1 MQGDFFILSSEKG
14 YAPTQRKEAM
24 QVMECWDNVMTVKCK
39 GGCMTK
45 EYDHFEKVTDLSG
58 FKAIHRY
65 EFDMEDRRS
74 YHPAQ
79 RFACIISGGLEHRNF
94 QQTQNLI
101 RITKL

>member
-1 MQGDFFILSSEKG
+1 MNELAHKRSVMQGNFFILSSEKG

-39 GGCMTK
+39 NGCMTK

-58 FKAIHRY
+58 FRSVHRY
-65 EFDMEDRRS
+65 DGEMEDRRS

-79 RFACIISGGLEHRNF
+79 LVYN
-94 QQTQNLI
+94 NN
-101 RITKL
+101 

>member
-1 MQGDFFILSSEKG
+1 MNNEQNPKLHKHSVMQGDFFILSSKKG

-58 FKAIHRY
+58 FRSVHRY
-65 EFDMEDRRS
+65 DGEMEDRRS
-74 YHPAQ
+74 SYHPA
-79 RFACIISGGLEHRNF
+79 
-94 QQTQNLI
+94 
-101 RITKL
+101 

>member
-1 MQGDFFILSSEKG
+1 MNELAQKPQLHKHSVMRGDFFILSSEKG

-58 FKAIHRY
+58 FRAVHRY
-65 EFDMEDRRS
+65 DYEMEDRRS
-74 YHPAQ
+74 YHPA
-79 RFACIISGGLEHRNF
+79 
-94 QQTQNLI
+94 
-101 RITKL
+101 